1 MMFKQLDLVKDK
13 LLKRKV
19 LDKEKKEL
27 YSLQCPHPWEWLDEL
42 LKQESIGPHSLIY
55 HKKKASD
62 KSYYW

>member
-27 YSLQCPHPWEWLDEL
+27 YSLQCPHP
-42 LKQESIGPHSLIY
+42 
-55 HKKKASD
+55 
-62 KSYYW
+62 